1 MTKLLIALLLINA
14 VHAAEPQETA
24 LASTISHHSPDGK
37 FAMRIVYEA
46 GDETLNSES
55 IHRIEI
61 VALAS
66 GKALAQLLPEDEVGT
81 HFKDWRLLWS
91 PDSEWC
97 AFYYE
102 APRTGYTTVYRRMNG
117 KFAAAHKASALI
129 APVRDAAREFAKPVR
144 WTRDGKLIL
153 YQWTLSDPKEDGRTE
168 SHKEL
173 TAAYERKKGRFRVIK
188 ARDLSL
194 EEEEKLSKEAKQ
206 E

>member
-1 MTKLLIALLLINA
+1 MKTLLISLILIA
-14 VHAAEPQETA
+14 TGHAAETDKPT
-24 LASTISHHSPDGK
+24 LASTLSDYSPDRK
-37 FAMRIVYEA
+37 FGMRIVHEA
-46 GDETLNSES
+46 GDETLSSES
-55 IHRIEI
+55 IHRIEL

-66 GKALAQLLPEDEVGT
+66 DKAVAQLLPEDEVGT

-91 PDSEWC
+91 PDSKWC

-117 KFAAAHKASALI
+117 KFTAAHKASALI
-129 APVRDAAREFAKPVR
+129 APVPDVAREYVKPVR

-153 YQWTLSDPKEDGRTE
+153 YQWTLSDPKKNGRTE